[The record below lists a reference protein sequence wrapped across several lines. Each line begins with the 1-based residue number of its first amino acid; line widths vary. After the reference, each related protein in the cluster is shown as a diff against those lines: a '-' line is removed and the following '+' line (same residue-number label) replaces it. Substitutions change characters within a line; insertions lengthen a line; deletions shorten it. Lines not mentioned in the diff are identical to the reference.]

1 MVKALRRIRVL
12 LWGWRRPRVSA
23 VASRAAL
30 EPFWTS
36 AL

>member
-1 MVKALRRIRVL
+1 MKILHRIRVL

-23 VASRAAL
+23 VASRTAL